1 MCKICVFAG
10 TSEGRRLIERL
21 CGRGAKLTACVAT
34 DYGAELLGKREDMRI
49 LAKRLDA
56 VEMEALFREEDFD
69 VVVDATHPYADRA
82 TENIAAACAA
92 AGMEYLRL
100 ERPSGAG
107 SADGVFVP
115 DPAACAEYLKA
126 TEGEILLTTG
136 SKELPAFCADE
147 ALRRRLH
154 VRVLPLPN
162 ALTICADCGIA
173 ADHIIAMQGPFDEE
187 LNLAMLRTVRAKYLV
202 TKDTGEAG
210 GYAAKIHA
218 ALRAGAQPVIIG
230 RPPQQAGRSLEAVAA
245 ELETRF
251 HLRPRRKKVA
261 LVGVGMGGVETRTL
275 GVERAVREAE
285 CLIGAQRM
293 LEMVDT
299 RGKQTHAAFMAQE
312 IARLIR
318 EEDFGRYTVLLSG
331 DTGFYSGA
339 RALAEALTD
348 CEVEVLPGI
357 SSLQYFC
364 AKLQRPWEQVR
375 VVSLHGREDDL
386 VRAVRLHPAV
396 FVLVGGANGVHN
408 ALARL
413 TEAGLGGLNVAI
425 GERLG
430 YAEEQIVHGT
440 AAELL
445 EEAFDSL
452 AVLLID
458 NPAYGKTVVTH
469 GLPDEAFDRDE
480 TPMTKSEVRSI
491 SLSKMELTKTSVV
504 FDIGSGSGSVT
515 VEAALQA
522 SSGKV
527 YAVEMKEPAVALTRR
542 NVEKFHLVNVEV
554 VSGKAP
560 EALSGLPAPTHA
572 FIGGSAGSMRDIIAC
587 LLQMNP
593 RVRIVA
599 NTVTLESQIELAAI
613 AKEFDH
619 ADIAEVSIAKPR
631 ALGRY
636 RLMTAQNPVYVYAM
650 WNDAREADIHENK
663 K

>member
-1 MCKICVFAG
+1 MCRICVFAG

-21 CGRGAKLTACVAT
+21 SGRGAKLTVCVAT
-34 DYGAELLGKREDMRI
+34 DYGAELLGERADVRI

-56 VEMEALFREEDFD
+56 AEMEALFREEDFD

-92 AGMEYLRL
+92 AGIEYMRL
-100 ERPSGAG
+100 ERPSNSD

-115 DPAACAEYLKA
+115 DPAACAEYLQA

-147 ALRRRLH
+147 ALRQRLH
-154 VRVLPLPN
+154 VRVLPLAN
-162 ALTICADCGIA
+162 ALKICADCGIA
-173 ADHIIAMQGPFDEE
+173 TDHIIAMQGPFDEE
-187 LNLAMLRTVRAKYLV
+187 LNLAMLRAVRAKYLV

-230 RPPQQAGRSLEAVAA
+230 RPQQQAGRSLEAVAT

-251 HLRPRRKKVA
+251 HLRSRRKKVV

-275 GVERAVREAE
+275 GMERAVREAE
-285 CLIGAQRM
+285 CLIGARRM

-299 RGKQTHAAFMAQE
+299 RGKQTHAAFAAQE
-312 IARLIR
+312 IARLIQK
-318 EEDFGRYTVLLSG
+318 EDFGRYAVLLSG

-339 RALAEALTD
+339 RALVEALTD

-375 VVSLHGREDDL
+375 VVSLHGREEDL

-396 FVLVGGANGVHN
+396 FVLVGGANGVHD

-413 TEAGLGGLNVAI
+413 TEADLGELSVTV

-430 YAEEQIVHGT
+430 YAEERIVRGT

-452 AVLLID
+452 SVLLID
-458 NPAYGKTVVTH
+458 NPAFGETVVTH

-491 SLSKMELTKTSVV
+491 SLSKLELTRTSVV

-527 YAVEMKEPAVALTRR
+527 LAIEMKEQAIALTRR
-542 NVEKFHLVNVEV
+542 NVEIFHLVNVV
-554 VSGKAP
+554 VVPGRAP
-560 EALSGLPAPTHA
+560 EALAGLPAPTHA
-572 FIGGSAGSMRDIIAC
+572 FIGGSAGSMREIIAC
-587 LLQMNP
+587 LLRMNP
-593 RVRIVA
+593 CVRIVA

-631 ALGRY
+631 ALGHY

-650 WNDAREADIHENK
+650 WNDAREADMHEI
-663 K
+663 